1 MYPLGAV
8 DSLSQIALAPMVP
21 EWLKKNDGP
30 TISVKIMAGIPSLTP
45 DEKQNPKKMKSAY
58 ERLSFG
64 GSTRKSQRWQ
74 QTNNLQILFANIIK
88 TTNQTN
94 QIWGSEN
101 SKQIK

>member
-1 MYPLGAV
+1 MKKLGHGLKLRSTESSSNTAKAAEIFDYFPRFEDLFTRLETVLMAEFKGNMPLATT
-8 DSLSQIALAPMVP
+8 
-21 EWLKKNDGP
+21 N
-30 TISVKIMAGIPSLTP
+30 
-45 DEKQNPKKMKSAY
+45 
-58 ERLSFG
+58 
-64 GSTRKSQRWQ
+64 QRWQ